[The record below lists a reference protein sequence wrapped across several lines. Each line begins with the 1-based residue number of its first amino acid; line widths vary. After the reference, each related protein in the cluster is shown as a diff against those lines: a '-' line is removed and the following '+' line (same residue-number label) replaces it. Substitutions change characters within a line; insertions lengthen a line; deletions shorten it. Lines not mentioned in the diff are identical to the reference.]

1 MKDFSLIKFKWTF
14 RDYQQKVLDNANK
27 HLLDKKIHIV
37 AAPGSGKTVLG
48 LELIRRLG
56 APALVLSP
64 SVSIKQ
70 QWGDRFEECYL
81 PETENVNEYVSFDI
95 MKPSLLTSITYQAL
109 HAAVNRI
116 PMETVMAAITIPS
129 AATASKAT
137 AVPRGMPTSSPPPST
152 SASAGTG
159 RR

>member
-70 QWGDRFEECYL
+70 QWGTDSRNAIFPKRKMSMNMC
-81 PETENVNEYVSFDI
+81 P
-95 MKPSLLTSITYQAL
+95 LT
-109 HAAVNRI
+109 
-116 PMETVMAAITIPS
+116 
-129 AATASKAT
+129 
-137 AVPRGMPTSSPPPST
+137 
-152 SASAGTG
+152 
-159 RR
+159 

>member
-1 MKDFSLIKFKWTF
+1 MKDFSKISFKWTF

-81 PETENVNEYVSFDI
+81 PVTENVNEYVSFDI

-109 HAAVNRI
+109 HAAVNKI
-116 PMETVMAAITIPS
+116 PMETGADEDEFEAESGADFSNFDLIFHDDLICI
-129 AATASKAT
+129 
-137 AVPRGMPTSSPPPST
+137 
-152 SASAGTG
+152 
-159 RR
+159 